1 MTDTMRELGDTEI
14 ESVSAGCSCGA
25 SGGCVTTTATNT
37 ASGNTYIVQTNCG
50 GDIVGWAY
58 FIN

>member
-1 MTDTMRELGDTEI
+1 MRELDNTEI
-14 ESVSAGCSCGA
+14 ENVSAGCSCGA
-25 SGGCVTTTATNT
+25 AGNCVTTTSSTN
-37 ASGNTYIVQTNCG
+37 ASGSTTYIIQTNCG